1 MTGKWW
7 GKITV
12 SIPLLIT
19 ILFVTLALINP
30 PVIDEHLETLLVD
43 YRFKIRNFLYPPS
56 VPDNILIVA
65 IDEKSLSEYGR
76 WPWNRRLQAELIEK
90 IFEGHPKA
98 VALDIFYPEP
108 ESPES
113 DRALADVFN
122 KYRERL
128 VVALGFE
135 LEKGREFKG
144 EVEDVLFEHT
154 LLRIENQS
162 RLESFVFK
170 AHRVLL
176 PPEPIAS
183 SSVFGHVYAMPDLDG
198 KLRWEYPFIKY
209 SDEYF
214 PSLALQ
220 TVRIAKGLT
229 LDEVTIAG
237 GIGVDLGGLLI
248 PTDESHRLHINYLG
262 KERTFIY
269 KSAADVL
276 SGLIPVEFFKDKIV
290 LIGASAIAT
299 YDLKNTP
306 FSANMPGVE
315 KNATVVANIMS
326 KDFIKKSE
334 IYVDLFLVL
343 LTGISA
349 LLMSRKQRAFYSFMI
364 YLSLTAIL
372 IITNQLFFTY
382 YGIRINFIYPILTLL
397 SSGTFIIS
405 YRFFVEEKSARNI
418 RRIFSSYV
426 TERVVNELIKNPDL
440 AKLGGERREITVLFT
455 DIRNFTAFSEKH
467 ESEEVVSMLNEY
479 LGTMTDAIFKWE
491 GTLDKFIGDEILA
504 FWGAPLIQDNHAEL
518 ALRCALDMSE
528 RLEELR
534 QRWKAEGRP
543 VLDAGIGINTGE
555 VIVGNIGAEGKK
567 MDYTVIGDHVNL
579 GSRVEALTK
588 KYNTRILI
596 TEFTF
601 NKAVGFVKATKIGHL
616 SIKGMGKVTV
626 RGKER
631 SVDIYEIRSFASG
644 TKSRITESEK

>member
-1 MTGKWW
+1 
-7 GKITV
+7 
-12 SIPLLIT
+12 
-19 ILFVTLALINP
+19 LINP
-30 PVIDEHLETLLVD
+30 PVIDEYLEALLVD
-43 YRFKIRNFLYPPS
+43 YRFKARNFLYPPS

-76 WPWNRRLQAELIEK
+76 WPWDRRLQAELIEK
-90 IFEGHPKA
+90 VFEGHPKA

-113 DRALADVFN
+113 DRALAEVFN
-122 KYRERL
+122 KYRDRL
-128 VVALGFE
+128 IVALGFE
-135 LEKGREFKG
+135 IEKGKVFKG
-144 EVEDVLFEHT
+144 EVEDVLYEHT
-154 LLRIENQS
+154 ILRIENQS
-162 RLESFVFK
+162 RLKSFAFK

-183 SSVFGHVYAMPDLDG
+183 SATFGHVNSLPDRDG
-198 KLRWEYPFIKY
+198 KLRWENPFIKY

-214 PSLALQ
+214 PSLAIQ
-220 TVRIAKGLT
+220 TARISRGLT
-229 LDEVTIAG
+229 HDEVTIVG
-237 GIGVDLGGLLI
+237 GIGVDLGGQLI

-382 YGIRINFIYPILTLL
+382 YGIRINFIYPIPPH
-397 SSGTFIIS
+397 
-405 YRFFVEEKSARNI
+405 Y
-418 RRIFSSYV
+418 
-426 TERVVNELIKNPDL
+426 
-440 AKLGGERREITVLFT
+440 
-455 DIRNFTAFSEKH
+455 
-467 ESEEVVSMLNEY
+467 LN
-479 LGTMTDAIFKWE
+479 
-491 GTLDKFIGDEILA
+491 
-504 FWGAPLIQDNHAEL
+504 HH
-518 ALRCALDMSE
+518 S
-528 RLEELR
+528 
-534 QRWKAEGRP
+534 
-543 VLDAGIGINTGE
+543 
-555 VIVGNIGAEGKK
+555 
-567 MDYTVIGDHVNL
+567 
-579 GSRVEALTK
+579 
-588 KYNTRILI
+588 
-596 TEFTF
+596 
-601 NKAVGFVKATKIGHL
+601 
-616 SIKGMGKVTV
+616 
-626 RGKER
+626 
-631 SVDIYEIRSFASG
+631 
-644 TKSRITESEK
+644 